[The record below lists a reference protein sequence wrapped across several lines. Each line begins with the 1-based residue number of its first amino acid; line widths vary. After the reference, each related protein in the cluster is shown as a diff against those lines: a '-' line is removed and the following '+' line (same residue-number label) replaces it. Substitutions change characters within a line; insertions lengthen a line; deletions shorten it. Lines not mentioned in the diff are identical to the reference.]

1 MAKDNPCFEGTQR
14 DRYTMLQTIAGP
26 FAIEVVKEHR
36 GLPGAEGQKSS
47 MREVRTEK

>member
-14 DRYTMLQTIAGP
+14 DRYTMLQTITGP

-36 GLPGAEGQKSS
+36 GLPGAGQKSC